1 MSYDLMFQKAIEL
14 QNNGALNEAET
25 IYLKML
31 EAMPEN
37 SDVWNL
43 LGLVAQSK
51 GNAGRAADC
60 FLSAIRYAP
69 TPFAPH
75 FFNLGLT
82 YRMLGKKREALEA
95 LRRAADL
102 QPDLKEAWNFLGLT
116 QEETGDHQEAVR
128 SFCRALDI
136 A

>member
-1 MSYDLMFQKAIEL
+1 MSYDLMFKKAIEL

-51 GNAGRAADC
+51 GNADGRRTAFC
-60 FLSAIRYAP
+60 PRYV
-69 TPFAPH
+69 T
-75 FFNLGLT
+75 
-82 YRMLGKKREALEA
+82 
-95 LRRAADL
+95 RRRRL
-102 QPDLKEAWNFLGLT
+102 PSIFSTSG
-116 QEETGDHQEAVR
+116 
-128 SFCRALDI
+128 
-136 A
+136 

>member
-14 QNNGALNEAET
+14 QNNGALNEAEA

-51 GNAGRAADC
+51 GNAGRARTAFC
-60 FLSAIRYAP
+60 PRYA
-69 TPFAPH
+69 
-75 FFNLGLT
+75 
-82 YRMLGKKREALEA
+82 M
-95 LRRAADL
+95 RRRRL
-102 QPDLKEAWNFLGLT
+102 PRISSTSG
-116 QEETGDHQEAVR
+116 
-128 SFCRALDI
+128 
-136 A
+136 